1 MHISTLEDSMP
12 DNQSPSLE
20 RIAHAVSEQLAG
32 RRDQPATGQDLYNM
46 SVMIDGNFTHLVSS
60 MNGLEQRLNVRIDQL
75 EARMDRLEARMD
87 RLEMR
92 MDQLEARFDSFK
104 LELENMFNRKMVQF
118 LYMQIGI
125 SLALFSAMF
134 TALYFSLGA
143 LVSAG

>member
-1 MHISTLEDSMP
+1 MP

-60 MNGLEQRLNVRIDQL
+60 LNGLEQRLNVRIDQL
-75 EARMDRLEARMD
+75 EARMDH
-87 RLEMR
+87 LEMR

>member
-1 MHISTLEDSMP
+1 MP
-12 DNQSPSLE
+12 DNQLPPLE
-20 RIAHAVSEQLAG
+20 RIAPAMNDQLAG
-32 RRDQPATGQDLYNM
+32 RRDLPATGQDLYNL
-46 SVMIDGNFTHLVSS
+46 SVMIDANFAALALSISS
-60 MNGLEQRLNVRIDQL
+60 LDQKLNG
-75 EARMDRLEARMD
+75 RMDRLESRMDRLESRMD

-134 TALYFSLGA
+134 TALYFSL
-143 LVSAG
+143 SPR

>member
-1 MHISTLEDSMP
+1 MP

-20 RIAHAVSEQLAG
+20 RIARAVSEQLAG

-60 MNGLEQRLNVRIDQL
+60 MNGLEQRLNVRI
-75 EARMDRLEARMD
+75 DRLEARMD

>member
-1 MHISTLEDSMP
+1 
-12 DNQSPSLE
+12 
-20 RIAHAVSEQLAG
+20 
-32 RRDQPATGQDLYNM
+32 M
-46 SVMIDGNFTHLVSS
+46 SVMIDGNFTQLVSS

>member
-1 MHISTLEDSMP
+1 MP

-60 MNGLEQRLNVRIDQL
+60 LNGLEQRLNVRIDQ
-75 EARMDRLEARMD
+75 LEARMD